1 MFIKIKN
8 TVKYSVINVTKYLI
22 DNDANSNLSQIGD
35 VIIVPTTEHTLS
47 LGWNSSL
54 VGGSIVIPA
63 GTYLVTTHFRTSTTA
78 QGVLICSSSIT
89 ERITGGVKTADYW
102 DMSNTVIAV
111 LGQSAEVKYNFYNT
125 CEDGVKVSVGLEALR
140 IR

>member
-1 MFIKIKN
+1 MWLLFDILL
-8 TVKYSVINVTKYLI
+8 S
-22 DNDANSNLSQIGD
+22 NSNLTKIGD

-54 VGGSIVIPA
+54 GGGSIVIPA